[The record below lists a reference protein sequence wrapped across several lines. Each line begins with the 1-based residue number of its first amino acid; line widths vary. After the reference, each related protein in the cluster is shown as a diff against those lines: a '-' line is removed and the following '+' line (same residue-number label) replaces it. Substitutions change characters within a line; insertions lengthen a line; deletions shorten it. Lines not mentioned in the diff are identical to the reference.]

1 MSELFSQILDL
12 KEKDVFLETEIND
25 NLYFNIT
32 GLPPIISYGKHP
44 FTITFNDPEN
54 QPLLKNLSNIIF
66 EFVDSRGVVI
76 FSNLVDIEELSGAGN
91 GFVWIKKDPLRTAD
105 EIADGPAFFY
115 VMGELDGQDIPS
127 DWKGIYNIRSTF
139 QYDIRKDYPNTSPL
153 IISTPLDIQKNITIS
168 ESIDLDTD
176 SDIFKRSFINVSL
189 QNMET
194 NGG

>member
-139 QYDIRKDYPNTSPL
+139 QYDIRKYHY
-153 IISTPLDIQKNITIS
+153 IR
-168 ESIDLDTD
+168 EY
-176 SDIFKRSFINVSL
+176 
-189 QNMET
+189 
-194 NGG
+194 